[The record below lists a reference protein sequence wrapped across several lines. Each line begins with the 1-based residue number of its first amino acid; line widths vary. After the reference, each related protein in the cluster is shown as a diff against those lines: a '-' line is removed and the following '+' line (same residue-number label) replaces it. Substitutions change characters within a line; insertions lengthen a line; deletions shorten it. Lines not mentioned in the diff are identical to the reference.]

1 MTSLFS
7 SSLMPCLWDL
17 LLALGLGFAIGLERE
32 LVKKEVGLRTFSLV
46 SLGSALFCLLVR
58 VGIND
63 YSYLTG
69 VDPFRVLG
77 QICVGIGFLGAGVI
91 IYREKE
97 GYLSGLTTAADIWV
111 TAAIGAAVGLGY
123 YFLAIFTTV
132 LVLALLTL
140 TPSLKEELRERRNKE
155 SLKNDKEVK
164 G

>member
-1 MTSLFS
+1 
-7 SSLMPCLWDL
+7 
-17 LLALGLGFAIGLERE
+17 
-32 LVKKEVGLRTFSLV
+32 
-46 SLGSALFCLLVR
+46 
-58 VGIND
+58 
-63 YSYLTG
+63 
-69 VDPFRVLG
+69 VLG

-123 YFLAIFTTV
+123 YLLAIFTTV

-155 SLKNDKEVK
+155 NLKNDKEVK